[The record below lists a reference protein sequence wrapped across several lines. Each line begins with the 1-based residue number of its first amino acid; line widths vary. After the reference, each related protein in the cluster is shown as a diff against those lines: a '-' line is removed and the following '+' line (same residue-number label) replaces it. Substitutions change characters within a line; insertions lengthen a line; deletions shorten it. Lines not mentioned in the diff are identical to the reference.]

1 MAKEQLNATKH
12 YKFYPDEENIPAY
25 LAYGFRPIF
34 LLLAPYMVLSV
45 LLWTLVYSGVISL
58 PFIGDV
64 LSWHIYELLF
74 GVGVAGIM
82 AFIFTGLPELFPGLV
97 PIVGRRLY
105 NIMLLWVAGRVSFWF
120 MDYLGVI
127 VVGAINIVLW
137 LYLIAWAFKPVVLDR
152 LQRHSSI
159 AYTIV
164 SLTILQFL
172 FFASVGGYI
181 DILAMDILKL
191 SVGFFMVL
199 ILLALRRVN
208 MEALNEI
215 LEHEE
220 KDDVFIARPFRYNI
234 AIFSVLLFTFAE
246 FFYPLYGSTLGWI
259 GFAAGAAILGIL
271 NDYNLKYESLLSEPF
286 TIYLGLVA
294 VLMALGYAFMGYS
307 YMFEI
312 GERNNFIHFLTSGSF
327 GLSFFVVMVVIG
339 FVHTGRVLKSNWW
352 IAFGVIMIVASTLLR
367 SLAPYI
373 DIDRITIIWFST
385 FLWIAPFAIYF
396 IKVKDFLLSPRA
408 DGIKG

>member
-127 VVGAINIVLW
+127 VVGAINIALW

-234 AIFSVLLFTFAE
+234 AIFSVLLFTFVE